1 MIPNCLRQ
9 LPALLPALLL
19 LPAALWGQDLD
30 GTPAS
35 NKAQTEATRSGGG
48 NGASSLYSPNL
59 FDGSVDI

>member
-1 MIPNCLRQ
+1 MTPCINRLFWGIF
-9 LPALLPALLL
+9 LGSFPALAS
-19 LPAALWGQDLD
+19 AQDLD